1 MANHFLS
8 RIASFMGNKLGLS
21 SEDEA
26 VLLYGL
32 EIVFSSSI
40 SFLLAIVLGIIFKVL
55 AEVLMVIIAW
65 FCLRQFAGGA
75 HCSSM
80 WRCALTSSLVPALLG
95 LLAGWL
101 SRYLQKNF
109 ILYLFALIFIA
120 AVFIT
125 LRLAPADNPQKPV
138 RSSRRRRRFR
148 NLALAAELLLAI
160 LLLGAEMLA
169 PGKYTSLVLAGA
181 LAVGVET
188 FFLTPAGYRVMS
200 RIDIFWGTLKVK

>member
-1 MANHFLS
+1 MTFLANHFLS

-120 AVFIT
+120 AIFIT

-148 NLALAAELLLAI
+148 NLALAAELLWLFYCWGRRCWPQENI
-160 LLLGAEMLA
+160 LHWCWPVRWPLSG
-169 PGKYTSLVLAGA
+169 
-181 LAVGVET
+181 
-188 FFLTPAGYRVMS
+188 
-200 RIDIFWGTLKVK
+200 DIFNSCRLPGDVPHRYFLGHT